1 MGGDVQLSRLVDVSN
16 ADETLKEVIH
26 ICRLIKPD
34 FNTDELT
41 EAFREIQNL
50 FKGNYPGFQACNT
63 KYHDFAHTLM
73 VLLAMARL
81 MHGACLQGISFSY
94 KDINLGMISALM
106 HDAGYM
112 QSVDDV
118 NGTGAKFTLIHIERS
133 IQFIQNHYAGKACFA
148 DDMNNF
154 SDILQCTGLKTDI
167 PNMKFT
173 TEKIALLGKMLGT
186 ADLLG
191 QMAG

>member
-1 MGGDVQLSRLVDVSN
+1 MSLRKL
-16 ADETLKEVIH
+16 L
-26 ICRLIKPD
+26 
-34 FNTDELT
+34 
-41 EAFREIQNL
+41 EIQNL

-191 QMAG
+191 QMADRFYLEKLITL